1 MIIKTNTLLIIN
13 NNKIYMYI
21 YIYIYRP
28 GHANDHV
35 ALLHRGA
42 GGMFTGDNVLGVGTS
57 VFRDLYEYM
66 NSLNKMKDAAVKDN
80 VVQLYTS
87 HGPLVNNGIDKF
99 TEYIKHRET
108 RIAQVQQTVMNGPKD
123 GLNCY
128 EITKLIYVDTP
139 SHLIPPA
146 SRNTMLV
153 VLKLEKD
160 GVLRRGKEDTS
171 KDPMT
176 GIQWV
181 ISKAKY

>member
-1 MIIKTNTLLIIN
+1 
-13 NNKIYMYI
+13 
-21 YIYIYRP
+21 
-28 GHANDHV
+28 
-35 ALLHRGA
+35 
-42 GGMFTGDNVLGVGTS
+42 
-57 VFRDLYEYM
+57 
-66 NSLNKMKDAAVKDN
+66 
-80 VVQLYTS
+80 
-87 HGPLVNNGIDKF
+87 
-99 TEYIKHRET
+99 
-108 RIAQVQQTVMNGPKD
+108 MNGPKD